1 MKLIVIFKF
10 IIIYIF
16 IIILL
21 LYLTTLIETVNKL
34 ITFKNNNINMKY
46 SLINYI

>member
-1 MKLIVIFKF
+1 MKLTVIFKF

-21 LYLTTLIETVNKL
+21 LYLITLTETVNKL
-34 ITFKNNNINMKY
+34 IIFKNNNINIKY
-46 SLINYI
+46 NSISYI